1 MAPWSRNRR
10 GRGGED
16 RGVVATYRYTPL
28 VFKGGWPNTG
38 AGSRQFLTDNH
49 VRWSRITTTHTGGGM
64 TKGRAAYSIMKLGA
78 KTDIEAG
85 TITQEDAGNLAE
97 ERQSPFN
104 PQTCGAPGAPADAW
118 GAPGCVGGGY
128 VIS

>member
-85 TITQEDAGNLAE
+85 TITPAHPAHFD
-97 ERQSPFN
+97 ERTQYTLHP
-104 PQTCGAPGAPADAW
+104 PTRAAPPAPAPACGAPPRLS
-118 GAPGCVGGGY
+118 PR
-128 VIS
+128 